1 MPINWYCCF
10 GSRVASNASVWGGL
24 RGPPLFYAL
33 ASSAPVLL
41 VGGRRVVHP
50 DADYGAQFS
59 EGGLVQDTIQQASN
73 RFERPAITSDLEL
86 GNAIWVNS

>member
-1 MPINWYCCF
+1 M
-10 GSRVASNASVWGGL
+10 
-24 RGPPLFYAL
+24 
-33 ASSAPVLL
+33 
-41 VGGRRVVHP
+41 HP